1 MSLLIHNPTPK
12 TDGLIATSD
21 VEGDY
26 YFLELRQK
34 SKDSLFVAFGGK
46 ELCSANYNINRKT
59 FPYITMEYVEKGNG
73 YVRYGNDDPIP
84 LLPGTLFTYGPDQ
97 EISISGSGN
106 STQRL
111 VKHFVCFGGK
121 RTKEMMRKFVPIF
134 GISRNVGLQA
144 EIVDSFNLIRRE
156 GKHHTPNT
164 KTICNHLMH
173 YLLSKIS
180 ESAMRPNRLRDLSRE
195 KYLQCKAM
203 IDENLS
209 SMNNLQ
215 SVASQLNIEVS
226 GLCRIFKRYH
236 GISPYQY
243 ILRQKMSA
251 AAQELLHSGK
261 LIKEVASNMGYSDPY
276 HFSRLFKSIH
286 GISPANFIN
295 TYKNQN

>member
-1 MSLLIHNPTPK
+1 
-12 TDGLIATSD
+12 
-21 VEGDY
+21 
-26 YFLELRQK
+26 
-34 SKDSLFVAFGGK
+34 
-46 ELCSANYNINRKT
+46 
-59 FPYITMEYVEKGNG
+59 
-73 YVRYGNDDPIP
+73 
-84 LLPGTLFTYGPDQ
+84 
-97 EISISGSGN
+97 
-106 STQRL
+106 
-111 VKHFVCFGGK
+111 
-121 RTKEMMRKFVPIF
+121 
-134 GISRNVGLQA
+134 
-144 EIVDSFNLIRRE
+144 
-156 GKHHTPNT
+156 
-164 KTICNHLMH
+164 
-173 YLLSKIS
+173 
-180 ESAMRPNRLRDLSRE
+180 LRDLSRE

-226 GLCRIFKRYH
+226 GLCRTFKRYH